1 MKVLTTI
8 LPKHLIQT
16 GTFRPKAHK
25 EDNDPG
31 SHSLCIGS
39 QADKEGKVEKAEA
52 GGIGGLGEKKQLKI
66 LQLYVMS
73 YDASWWK
80 SHVITN
86 GDVSFCCRP
95 SVRSVP
101 ENNLR
106 SFGSYQT
113 LVQDGAGNV
122 DCCRSRTPGPF
133 TAGPQ
138 NQVTVCYY
146 YFCHF
151 P

>member
-1 MKVLTTI
+1 M
-8 LPKHLIQT
+8 
-16 GTFRPKAHK
+16 HK
-25 EDNDPG
+25 EENDPG

-52 GGIGGLGEKKQLKI
+52 GGIGGLGGKTKVKI

-80 SHVITN
+80 RWKIHAITN

-101 ENNLR
+101 ENNPR

-113 LVQDGAGNV
+113 FVV
-122 DCCRSRTPGPF
+122 RWHWKC
-133 TAGPQ
+133 
-138 NQVTVCYY
+138 
-146 YFCHF
+146 
-151 P
+151 